1 MLKSVFLIG
10 SLVAIAFGQSC
21 DPTKVTAP
29 CEASLPCATGSTC
42 DLTLGSCCLN
52 ADVVTTTV
60 PTIDVTATGTL
71 STTRI
76 TGGVT
81 VTSRTVTSSTGCID
95 RVNPA
100 TGTSDCA
107 SRRALCNDSN
117 YYDVM
122 TQQCPKTCGRCSSF
136 STTRSTGT
144 CVDLTN
150 PKTGTSDCA
159 SMTAYCNDSNYIA
172 LMRVQCPRTCGF
184 CGSSSSSSST
194 IRSSSSTVATGTCV
208 DRVNPSTGRSD
219 CASNIALCNNSAY
232 QTVMRSQ
239 CPRTCGFC

>member
-29 CEASLPCATGSTC
+29 CDASLPCATGSTC

-107 SRRALCNDSN
+107 SLSKNLRILWKFVIIIIDDQIFKLYCCNR
-117 YYDVM
+117 
-122 TQQCPKTCGRCSSF
+122 K
-136 STTRSTGT
+136 
-144 CVDLTN
+144 
-150 PKTGTSDCA
+150 
-159 SMTAYCNDSNYIA
+159 
-172 LMRVQCPRTCGF
+172 
-184 CGSSSSSSST
+184 
-194 IRSSSSTVATGTCV
+194 
-208 DRVNPSTGRSD
+208 
-219 CASNIALCNNSAY
+219 
-232 QTVMRSQ
+232 
-239 CPRTCGFC
+239 

>member
-1 MLKSVFLIG
+1 MFVLLIA
-10 SLVAIAFGQSC
+10 SFVALAAGQTC
-21 DPTKVTAP
+21 DPTKITAP
-29 CEASLPCATGSTC
+29 CDATLPCATGSTC
-42 DLTLGSCCLN
+42 DLTLGSCCLD
-52 ADVVTTTV
+52 ADLVTTTIPAGASTV
-60 PTIDVTATGTL
+60 TSSSSTI
-71 STTRI
+71 S
-76 TGGVT
+76 GGVT
-81 VTSRTVTSSTGCID
+81 VTSRTSSSTGCVD

-107 SRRALCNDSN
+107 ARAALCNDSV

-122 TQQCPKTCGRCSSF
+122 TQQCPRTCGRCSSSSS
-136 STTRSTGT
+136 STTRSGS

-150 PKTGTSDCA
+150 PRTGTSDCS
-159 SMTAYCNDSNYIA
+159 SMAAYCNDSNYIA

-184 CGSSSSSSST
+184 S
-194 IRSSSSTVATGTCV
+194 CV

-232 QTVMRSQ
+232 QTVMRAQ